1 MLKKY
6 FTRSLRS
13 LREEEFRISARP
25 SNILYLSLLYL
36 GVKAQQYFVS
46 LIGMFIDKKT
56 LLKIWLD
63 PGLNLNIFLGMAWV
77 DNFRFSS
84 IILWEQASPLPAGFS
99 VMKRIRANI
108 ENHDHEIS

>member
-1 MLKKY
+1 MKY
-6 FTRSLRS
+6 FST
-13 LREEEFRISARP
+13 REEKFRISAQP
-25 SNILYLSLLYL
+25 CNILYLSFLYL

-46 LIGMFIDKKT
+46 LSDMFIDKKT
-56 LLKIWLD
+56 LLKIWLN

-84 IILWEQASPLPAGFS
+84 IILWEQASPLPPGFS